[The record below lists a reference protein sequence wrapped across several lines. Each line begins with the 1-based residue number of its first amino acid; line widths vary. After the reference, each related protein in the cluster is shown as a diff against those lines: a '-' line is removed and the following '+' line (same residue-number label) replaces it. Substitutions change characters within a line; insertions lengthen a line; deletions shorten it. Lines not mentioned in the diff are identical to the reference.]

1 MNLQTP
7 GPITASP
14 SYNFSDTWVSYIK
27 TEKELPDELFGKPLH
42 QNIAQTRYSH
52 KYGKGKEAL
61 TEADASAQLLV
72 NSYNLLDSLARKLNI
87 DANLLAKALLK
98 DDLLFHLILSHQD
111 LLMQSSLLCEPNEV
125 VDKAHSIRDSLISLQ
140 K

>member
-52 KYGKGKEAL
+52 KYGKGEEAL
-61 TEADASAQLLV
+61 PEADASAQLLA
-72 NSYNLLDSLARKLNI
+72 NAYNLLDALARRLDT
-87 DANLLAKALLK
+87 DANQLAIFLQHEKNIGFLLERIETLQNKAKNA
-98 DDLLFHLILSHQD
+98 
-111 LLMQSSLLCEPNEV
+111 
-125 VDKAHSIRDSLISLQ
+125 
-140 K
+140 